1 MRVLAI
7 ILCGILLTGCIT
19 TVKTVYVKPT
29 IPPLPDKPQYYQ
41 YQFDQNLCL
50 DEKGAKALL
59 KNKALTDDYITQL
72 ESIINSL
79 RP

>member
-41 YQFDQNLCL
+41 YQFDNNLCL
-50 DEKGAKALL
+50 SEKDARNLL
-59 KNKALTDDYITQL
+59 KNKTLADGYIKEL
-72 ESIINSL
+72 ESILNNL
-79 RP
+79 R